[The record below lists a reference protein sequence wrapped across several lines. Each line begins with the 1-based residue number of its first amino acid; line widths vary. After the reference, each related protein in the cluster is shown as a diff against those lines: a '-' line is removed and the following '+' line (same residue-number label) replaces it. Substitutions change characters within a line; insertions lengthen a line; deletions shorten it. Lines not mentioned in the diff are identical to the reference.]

1 MICTEFDVLAHES
14 SVHLDKVDSES
25 ILNKL
30 LLNGDGTLNN
40 LPNAEWRSR
49 IVEVGTMDMTGKVT
63 V

>member
-1 MICTEFDVLAHES
+1 MY
-14 SVHLDKVDSES
+14 SVHPNKLDRES
-25 ILNKL
+25 IMNKL

-49 IVEVGTMDMTGKVT
+49 MVEVGTMDMTGKAT